1 MMCASFCRQAISA
14 SSSLGRSTYGTL
26 CLAKLL
32 LLWDLF
38 NNFFSENLMYA
49 ATAAAVGASAAVF
62 FHNRTKPCRPKGTA
76 GPAGNEGPR
85 RYLIAGNWKCNGSV
99 ESNAERIEVF
109 NKAGTIPA
117 NVDVVLCV
125 PYVHISMALAQLRD
139 DIEVGAQ
146 NCGAHVT
153 CGAYTG
159 EIGSHQL
166 KDIGCP
172 WVIIGHSERREGFG
186 MAGEPEDLC
195 AAKCKAAIDNGLKVM
210 FCVGEK
216 KEDRESGVTMKVV
229 AKQMEPL
236 AKALKA
242 EDWDKV
248 ALAYEPVWAIGTG
261 LTATPAMAQDTHADI
276 RKWVADNVSASIAKA
291 TRIQYGGSMKGANA
305 KELLAQPDIDGGL
318 IGGASLQAD
327 FFNVINGVTK

>member
-1 MMCASFCRQAISA
+1 MCTSHCRKAILASP
-14 SSSLGRSTYGTL
+14 SLGRLTYGTFSL
-26 CLAKLL
+26 VILL
-32 LLWDLF
+32 LFCGLF
-38 NNFFSENLMYA
+38 YIIFSENLMYA
-49 ATAAAVGASAAVF
+49 ATAAAVGASAALF
-62 FHNRTKPCRPKGTA
+62 FYNSAKPSRPKGSA
-76 GPAGNEGPR
+76 GPAGKDGPR
-85 RYLIAGNWKCNGSV
+85 RYLIGGNWKCNGSL
-99 ESNAERIEVF
+99 EANAERVETF

-125 PYVHISMALAQLRD
+125 PFVHISMVLAGLRD

-146 NCGAHVT
+146 NCGAHNT

-166 KDIGCP
+166 KDIGCT

-195 AAKCKAAIDNGLKVM
+195 AAKCKVAIENGLKVM

-216 KEDRESGVTMKVV
+216 KEERESGVTMKVL

-236 AKALKA
+236 AKALKP
-242 EDWDKV
+242 EDWDKI

-261 LTATPAMAQDTHADI
+261 LTATPAMAQETHAQI
-276 RKWVADNVSASIAKA
+276 RQWVADNVSPEIAQA

-305 KELLAQPDIDGGL
+305 SELLAQPDIDGGL